1 MMKMRS
7 LLMLSALL
15 LGGCAVNPYGGT
27 PAPVTE
33 PDQPMSQ
40 PDKPVSES
48 EAVKP
53 PPKAVAPT
61 GLALAMADAFLK
73 APEVKALSQDGSPM
87 LLLMAPQNGT
97 GEPFSTQ
104 PMAVAM
110 IQRIQAN
117 SGFRFA
123 DPGQVS
129 AITSQLEYQ
138 QGGMN
143 PASLVRL
150 GRQTGASYMLYGDL
164 LSEGGRYRLAMS
176 LMDLKSGELLWNES
190 RTASR

>member
-1 MMKMRS
+1 MKLRS
-7 LLMLSALL
+7 LLMVGALL

-27 PAPVTE
+27 PAPVGE
-33 PDQPMSQ
+33 
-40 PDKPVSES
+40 PDKPVSQPEKPVAEP

-53 PPKAVAPT
+53 PPKPVAPT
-61 GLALAMADAFLK
+61 GLAVAMADAFLK
-73 APEVKALSQDGSPM
+73 APEVQALSRDGSPV

-97 GEPFSTQ
+97 GESFNTQ
-104 PMAVAM
+104 SMAVAM
-110 IQRIQAN
+110 IQRIQKQG
-117 SGFRFA
+117 GFSFA

-150 GRQTGASYMLYGDL
+150 GRQTGAGYMLYGDL
-164 LSEGGRYRLAMS
+164 VSEGGRYRLAMS
-176 LMDLKSGELLWNES
+176 LMDLKSGELLWSGNRS
-190 RTASR
+190 ASR